1 MTYGPMARTDHLDLP
16 MTSATG
22 IKRSRRTGFTLI
34 EILLVLA
41 LILLI
46 GTLAVYNVANLSR
59 MKNERPVDE
68 VLLNAVRETR
78 YQAAIN
84 KETCWLS
91 YDSEKG
97 IFHVSMD
104 SRASAPITL
113 DADGVFVALTQAEE
127 EEKAKEQANMASSNI
142 KSFQLFIPEDE
153 EPPKVEFFAIPP
165 GTGFDGEAEDVP
177 EDLPLARV
185 PFDPAGFS
193 VPFQVKVDALSEEFR
208 ATVVFDPFSNHILNG
223 EDLK

>member
-1 MTYGPMARTDHLDLP
+1 MTYGPMVRMVRPVRPTI
-16 MTSATG
+16 SATG
-22 IKRSRRTGFTLI
+22 TDLPRCAGFTLI

-59 MKNERPVDE
+59 MRDERPVDE
-68 VLLNAVRETR
+68 VLLNAVREAR

-84 KETCWLS
+84 KELCWLS

-104 SRASAPITL
+104 RRASAPVTL
-113 DADGVFVALTQAEE
+113 EADSVFVALTKDEK
-127 EEKAKEQANMASSNI
+127 EEKAKEQGVPASSDL
-142 KSFQLFIPEDE
+142 KSFELFISEDE

-165 GTGFDGEAEDVP
+165 GTGFDGDPKDGP
-177 EDLPLARV
+177 EDLKLFRV

-193 VPFQVKVDALSEEFR
+193 VPFQVKVDAPSEEFR

-223 EDLK
+223 KDLK